1 MSQSHIVKAF
11 DKDLAELDAKI
22 ARMGALAEEEL
33 EGALRALRKRDPDMA
48 EQVILRD
55 REIDRLEQQVEDG
68 AVSIIIRRQPMA
80 ADLRQVIGALKTANE
95 LERIGDLSK
104 NISRRVITLAASKP
118 PKPLKKGLKRMGK
131 LVIAQL
137 HDVLD
142 AYARRD
148 AELAL
153 KVREADEEVDES
165 YSALFRELLT
175 YMMEDPRTIGM
186 CTHLLFGA
194 RNLER
199 IGDHVTNIAEN
210 IHYLV
215 TGERL
220 DISRPKS
227 DTTTG
232 IIPEP
237 ARQEEEKG
245 GHDAAKASGAG
256 DATGAEAETS
266 AASAGEEE
274 APKGGSGG

>member
-1 MSQSHIVKAF
+1 MSQTHIVKAF
-11 DKDLAELDAKI
+11 DKDLAELDARI

-55 REIDRLEQQVEDG
+55 REIDQLEQQVEDG

-131 LVIAQL
+131 LVITQL

-210 IHYLV
+210 IYYLV

-220 DISRPKS
+220 DYSRPKG
-227 DTTTG
+227 DTTAG

-237 ARQEEEKG
+237 AKSEPDPEE
-245 GHDAAKASGAG
+245 
-256 DATGAEAETS
+256 TEA
-266 AASAGEEE
+266 AGEDASSPAAIDGDKKTDDGDRE
-274 APKGGSGG
+274 P